1 MHLKNFLVTASL
13 AFCATCAQGQAAAQ
27 HADGILATV
36 GDKIILR
43 SDFESEWAQM
53 SRSEIVQDTF
63 GTLCAILKKLVVQKL
78 MLNQAEIDSLPLTDE
93 KIESEIENR
102 LRYYQRQAGSQ
113 AELERYLGKTI
124 IQYKED
130 IRPKMREQL
139 LAQEMTAKIVAN
151 MKISPQEVKQYFQ
164 KIPADSLPIIPTEV
178 EVGQLLIE
186 PPISETARQYA
197 RMQLEDIRLRIL
209 RGEPFEKL
217 ARIYS
222 EDPGSKIEGGLLPE
236 FGRGEMVPQFE
247 TMAFK
252 LKPDSVSQVFE
263 SDYGF
268 HIMKLLSR
276 KGERILARHI
286 LIKPPSAEADFQKA
300 AVQIDSAY
308 NLYVSGQMSWCD
320 VVKKYNRS
328 ELNNKG
334 YCGFLTDEQTG
345 SQKILFEVLPPET
358 KKAIELL
365 KPGEVSKP
373 TFTRTADDKRVYYIV
388 YLKSFDAP
396 HRANLVQDYSRI
408 QAEAEADKK
417 EKMVEDWIHK
427 TLKTTYLKINNKNF
441 VDCNELN
448 GWENLN

>member
-1 MHLKNFLVTASL
+1 MVL
-13 AFCATCAQGQAAAQ
+13 AFCAISARGQAL

-43 SDFESEWAQM
+43 SDFENEWAQLTRSQLVTDTGF
-53 SRSEIVQDTF
+53 SR
-63 GTLCAILKKLVVQKL
+63 CAVFKKLLVQKL
-78 MLNQAEIDSLPLTDE
+78 MLNQAEIDSLPLTDD

-113 AELERYLGKTI
+113 AELERYLGKSI

-139 LAQEMTAKIVAN
+139 LAQEMTSKIVSG
-151 MKISPQEVKQYFQ
+151 MKISPQEVKQYFE

-186 PPISETARQYA
+186 PPISEAAREYA
-197 RMQLEDIRLRIL
+197 RMQLENIRLRIL
-209 RGEPFEKL
+209 SGESFEKL
-217 ARIYS
+217 AKIYS
-222 EDPGSKIEGGLLPE
+222 EDPGSKVEGGLLPE

-268 HIMKLLSR
+268 HIMKLISR

-286 LIKPPSAEADFQKA
+286 LIKPPSTAADYEKA
-300 AVQIDSAY
+300 AAQIDSAY
-308 NLYVSGQMSWCD
+308 ILYTSGQMNWCD
-320 VVKKYNRS
+320 IVKKYNNS

-334 YCGFLTDEQTG
+334 YCGFLTDEQSG
-345 SQKILFEVLPPET
+345 GQKILYEALPPET
-358 KKAIELL
+358 KKAIETL
-365 KPGEVSKP
+365 KPGDVSKP

-396 HRANLVQDYSRI
+396 HRANLSQDYSKI

-417 EKMVEDWIHK
+417 EEMVETWIMK
-427 TLKTTYLKINNKNF
+427 TLKTTYLKINNKAFIN
-441 VDCNELN
+441 CTELN

>member
-1 MHLKNFLVTASL
+1 MHIKNFLLPL
-13 AFCATCAQGQAAAQ
+13 ALVFCAISAKGQAQ
-27 HADGILATV
+27 HADGILVTV

-43 SDFESEWAQM
+43 SDFENEWAQM
-53 SRSEIVQDTF
+53 SRSEAITDSAATR
-63 GTLCAILKKLVVQKL
+63 CAVLKKLIVQKL

-93 KIESEIENR
+93 KIEAEIENR

-139 LAQEMTAKIVAN
+139 LAQEMTGKIVAN
-151 MKISPQEVKQYFQ
+151 MKISPQEVKQYFGS
-164 KIPADSLPIIPTEV
+164 IHPDSLPIIPTEV

-186 PPISETARQYA
+186 PPISEAARDYA
-197 RMQLEDIRLRIL
+197 RLTLESIRTRIL
-209 RGEPFEKL
+209 AGESFEKL
-217 ARIYS
+217 AKIYS

-252 LKPDSVSQVFE
+252 LKPDSISPVFE

-268 HIMKLLSR
+268 HIMKLLAR

-286 LIKPPSAEADFQKA
+286 LVKPPSTADDFLKSQQ
-300 AVQIDSAY
+300 QIDSAY
-308 NLYVSGQMSWCD
+308 LMYTSGQMTWCD

-345 SQKILFEVLPPET
+345 GQKILFEALPPET
-358 KKAIELL
+358 KKAIETL
-365 KPGEVSKP
+365 KPGDVSKP
-373 TFTRTADDKRVYYIV
+373 TYTRTADDKRVYYIV

-396 HRANLVQDYSRI
+396 HKANLTQDYSKI

-417 EKMVEDWIHK
+417 ERMVEEWILK
-427 TLKTTYLKINNKNF
+427 TLKTTYLKINNKAF
-441 VDCNELN
+441 IDCFELN